1 MAITINSSPSTISPA
16 YSSINWNMTSNNANI
31 KAIRC
36 DLYVNGTYS
45 TTLDAV
51 QQLGSTSIF
60 NVDVQKI
67 IQSTLVHEIRTNI
80 TTFAVTDAVT
90 SAATIKIRAFEII
103 LSGGVYVTT
112 WAAGGLGTTYTES
125 SNVKAV
131 NIAIQSDETLANYTV
146 DTSAK
151 LLLTSRGQTKTKIPK
166 GVPFQIGFIGAD
178 VNYIA
183 EIDELNEFGAVINNH
198 TSTTLVALSHGKGII
213 EIPSS
218 LFSNEFAKFIDVRLM
233 KSSVG
238 SRSIQ
243 YRFEVVDYS
252 KELPIFIQNHLGDFD
267 HYNFGAKEST
277 ENDTQN
283 QKIKKST
290 GEITVHSEVNAKTKI
305 YTAALSQADLTFLTE
320 FIKNHSVV
328 YRWISSGSFKRIT
341 ITSHSTKT
349 DDTDG
354 LVNALALTF
363 ANSVQHKV
371 QKGD

>member
-1 MAITINSSPSTISPA
+1 
-16 YSSINWNMTSNNANI
+16 MTSNNANI

-80 TTFAVTDAVT
+80 TTFAVTNAVT

-103 LSGGVYVTT
+103 LSGGVYVIT
-112 WAAGGLGTTYTES
+112 WAADGLGTTYTES
-125 SNVKAV
+125 SNVKVV
-131 NIAIQSDETLANYTV
+131 NMAIQSDETLANYTV

-151 LLLTSRGQTKTKIPK
+151 LLLTSRGQTNTKIPK
-166 GVPFQIGFIGAD
+166 GVPFQIGFIGSD
-178 VNYIA
+178 VNYYAYIN
-183 EIDELNEFGAVINNH
+183 ELDENSNNLTSY
-198 TSTTLVALSHGKGII
+198 TSTTLAALSHGKGII

-218 LFSNEFAKFIDVRLM
+218 CFANEFCKYIDIVLL
-233 KSSVG
+233 KVSAG

-243 YRFEVVDYS
+243 YRFEVVDYA

-328 YRWISSGSFKRIT
+328 YRWISAGNFKRIT

-354 LVNALALTF
+354 LVNSLALTF